1 MLSSL
6 EILQNFSFC
15 LPLLSYSLQKTQE
28 PISLTLIRLI
38 VFIFDKANRFNV
50 YYFNISTS
58 LPLSISI
65 FSTSVC
71 VHYRSKTCEVGEFLK
86 VCTQNTLAIA

>member
-28 PISLTLIRLI
+28 PISLTL
-38 VFIFDKANRFNV
+38 FIFDKANRFNV

-58 LPLSISI
+58 ASQ
-65 FSTSVC
+65 FSPPVYVYTIVQKRVRWVS
-71 VHYRSKTCEVGEFLK
+71 F
-86 VCTQNTLAIA
+86 